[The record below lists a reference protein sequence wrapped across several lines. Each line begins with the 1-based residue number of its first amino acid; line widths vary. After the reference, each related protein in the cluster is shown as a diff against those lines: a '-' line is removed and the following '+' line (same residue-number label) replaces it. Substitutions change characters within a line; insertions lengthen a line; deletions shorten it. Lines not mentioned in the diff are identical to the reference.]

1 MEENLIIDIS
11 ESIKGKEQ
19 IIINK
24 KYKFNFSY
32 KRKDNS
38 KVYKCTEYKKIN
50 KCKSFII
57 LNDKKE
63 ILKYNSSHIHPENE
77 YDVSLSIMKHKI
89 KDGIEL
95 LSIPFGI
102 KIKPLYNKI
111 SKEMGLICP
120 EYNSIKFQI
129 SRNLNKKL
137 PSNVTTFAE
146 IPSEYEYYKTK
157 RGENFMIFKNSNLI
171 IFQSPF
177 QVKLFREY
185 NDDIFVDGTFFIAP
199 KFSYQVFITR
209 TYAKELDS
217 FYTSSFAILKNK
229 EQETYK
235 MLFEKLKKNAN
246 TSAKTIF
253 PNTNIKYCIWHYK
266 KSLEIKKNKLCYN
279 KNIFIKQYL
288 IDYDMKIWNY
298 YNNIEHI
305 TNNVSESLNNYLNNL
320 FPTKPSFYELIDKL
334 NELEHL
340 SYYDLSY
347 YDYQRKTRGIWK
359 IKKRAIKKANEISVL
374 IERYKSIESQVN

>member
-1 MEENLIIDIS
+1 
-11 ESIKGKEQ
+11 
-19 IIINK
+19 
-24 KYKFNFSY
+24 
-32 KRKDNS
+32 
-38 KVYKCTEYKKIN
+38 
-50 KCKSFII
+50 
-57 LNDKKE
+57 
-63 ILKYNSSHIHPENE
+63 
-77 YDVSLSIMKHKI
+77 MKHKI

-120 EYNSIKFQI
+120 EYNSIKSQI

-146 IPSEYEYYKTK
+146 ISSESEYYKTK

-177 QVKLFREY
+177 QAKLFREY

-209 TYAKELDS
+209 TYAKELD
-217 FYTSSFAILKNK
+217 K
-229 EQETYK
+229 
-235 MLFEKLKKNAN
+235 
-246 TSAKTIF
+246 
-253 PNTNIKYCIWHYK
+253 
-266 KSLEIKKNKLCYN
+266 
-279 KNIFIKQYL
+279 
-288 IDYDMKIWNY
+288 
-298 YNNIEHI
+298 HI
-305 TNNVSESLNNYLNNL
+305 TNNDSESLNNYLNNL

-340 SYYDLSY
+340 SYYD
-347 YDYQRKTRGIWK
+347 YQRKIRGIWK
-359 IKKRAIKKANEISVL
+359 IKKRAINKANEISVL
-374 IERYKSIESQVN
+374 IERYKSIEAKLIDAKCDRNNIINLWFDCLTDLNNII